1 MNLSLDNIGKRFKF
15 HWIFRNVNLEIQ
27 SGQVLSVKGPNGSG
41 KSTLLKIIS
50 GFLSP
55 SEGSIAF
62 RQDGQVVKDFYSKVT
77 YAAPYI
83 DPIGQMT
90 LKEHLTFHNQFKS
103 FKSDLKP
110 EQVLRILELEHAADK
125 QLKDFSSG
133 MQQRVRLGL
142 AVLTDSDLCILDEPS
157 TNLDTKGFDWYRNLL
172 ISYQNNSA
180 IIIASNEQRD
190 FLNQEMVVDIRDFK
204 V

>member
-55 SEGSIAF
+55 SEGTVSF
-62 RQDGQVVKDFYSKVT
+62 QQDGKLIKDFYDKVT

-83 DPIGQMT
+83 DPVEQMT
-90 LKEHLTFHNQFKS
+90 LKEHLSFHNKFKA
-103 FKSDLKP
+103 FKSDLQP
-110 EQVLRILELEHAADK
+110 DDLLGILELEHAADK
-125 QLKDFSSG
+125 QIKDFSSG
-133 MQQRVRLGL
+133 MRQRVRLGL
-142 AVLTDSDLCILDEPS
+142 AVLSVSHLCLLDEPT
-157 TNLDTKGFDWYRNLL
+157 TNLDTQGFDWYRNLL
-172 ISYQNNSA
+172 ETYQHNSA

-190 FLNQEMVVDIRDFK
+190 FIKQDGEIDILDFK
-204 V
+204 K